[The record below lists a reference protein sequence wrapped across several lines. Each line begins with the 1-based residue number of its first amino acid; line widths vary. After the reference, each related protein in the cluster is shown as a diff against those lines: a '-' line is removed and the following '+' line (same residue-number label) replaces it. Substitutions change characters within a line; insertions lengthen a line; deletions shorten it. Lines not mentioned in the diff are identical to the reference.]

1 MVMFSKL
8 KASTGMWLCSS
19 DTPVAC
25 LMIFRLIPGICL
37 LPLWALL
44 LDGRN
49 NPVSI

>member
-25 LMIFRLIPGICL
+25 LMMFRLIPSIL
-37 LPLWALL
+37 SIALV
-44 LDGRN
+44 GS
-49 NPVSI
+49 PVGWQE